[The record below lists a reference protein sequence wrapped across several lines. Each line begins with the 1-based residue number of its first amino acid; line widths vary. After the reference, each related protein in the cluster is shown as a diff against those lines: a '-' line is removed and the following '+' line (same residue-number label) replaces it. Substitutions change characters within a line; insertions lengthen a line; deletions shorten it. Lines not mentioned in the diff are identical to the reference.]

1 MNRES
6 RLMKSQ
12 FKEILKA
19 VAVVCITIAIFY
31 LIFTKIDFYS
41 VVEVLSHANLFYL
54 FIALL
59 LLFVIIL
66 IIAKR
71 WQTILETMG
80 YNFQYKECFNLIMAA
95 FPLTSITPS
104 KSGDVIKAY
113 YLKDKIPA
121 SKTVGSVITERMF
134 DVLTLVLFS
143 LIGMTFCKNYEL
155 AGVAFAILVCIIA
168 IFLLMRA
175 GFNFRLPIK
184 SSWNEKIQNLIL
196 STKLLTKDNKKA
208 FFFIL
213 SYSILIWFI
222 SIVQTVMFFYA
233 LGINVP
239 LLFTIANIPIAIFIG
254 LVPVT
259 LGGMGTRDAAIIFLF
274 SEYATS
280 SELLGVG
287 ILFSVFRYWLISLIG
302 IPFMRK
308 MMKQI

>member
-1 MNRES
+1 MQ
-6 RLMKSQ
+6 MKKSVPRTVSV
-12 FKEILKA
+12 LA
-19 VAVVCITIAIFY
+19 ITIAIFY
-31 LIFTKIDFYS
+31 LIFTKIDFFS
-41 VVEVLSHANLFYL
+41 VVKVLSHANLFYL

-59 LLFVIIL
+59 LLVIGVL

-71 WQTILETMG
+71 WQTLLDTMG
-80 YNFQYKECFNLIMAA
+80 YNFQYNECFNLIMAA
-95 FPLTSITPS
+95 FPLISITPS

-143 LIGMTFCKNYEL
+143 LIGMTFCKKYEL
-155 AGVAFAILVCIIA
+155 VFIALIILICIIVL
-168 IFLLMRA
+168 FLLVRA
-175 GFNFRLPIK
+175 GFDFHLPIK

-196 STKLLTKDNKKA
+196 STKLLTKDKKA
-208 FFFIL
+208 FLFIL

-222 SIVQTVMFFYA
+222 SIIQTVMFFYA

-239 LLFTIANIPIAIFIG
+239 LLFTMANIPIAIFIG

-287 ILFSVFRYWLISLIG
+287 ILFSVFRYWLISLVG

>member
-1 MNRES
+1 
-6 RLMKSQ
+6 MKNLNSS
-12 FKEILKA
+12 ILKS
-19 VAVVCITIAIFY
+19 VLVVSITLIIFY
-31 LIFTKIDFYS
+31 FIFTKIDFYS
-41 VVEVLSHANLFYL
+41 VVEVLSYANIFYL
-54 FIALL
+54 LIALL

-66 IIAKR
+66 ITAKR
-71 WQTILETMG
+71 WQIILETMG
-80 YNFQYKECFNLIMAA
+80 YNFRYKECFNLIMAA

-104 KSGDVIKAY
+104 KSGDIIKAY

-121 SKTVGSVITERMF
+121 SKTAGSVITERMF

-143 LIGMTFCKNYEL
+143 LIGMTFCKKYEL

-184 SSWNEKIQNLIL
+184 SSWNEKIQNLII
-196 STKLLTKDNKKA
+196 STKLLMKDKRA
-208 FFFIL
+208 FSAVMLYSFFV
-213 SYSILIWFI
+213 WFLGV
-222 SIVQTVMFFYA
+222 VQTLMFFYA

-254 LVPVT
+254 FIPVT
-259 LGGMGTRDAAIIFLF
+259 LGGMGTRDATIIFLF
-274 SEYATS
+274 SEYAMP

-287 ILFSVFRYWLISLIG
+287 ILFSIFRYWLLSVIG

-308 MMKQI
+308 VVKDVR

>member
-1 MNRES
+1 MKNRNS
-6 RLMKSQ
+6 S
-12 FKEILKA
+12 ILKL
-19 VAVVCITIAIFY
+19 VLVISITLTIFY

-41 VVEVLSHANLFYL
+41 VVDILLDADLFYL

-80 YNFQYKECFNLIMAA
+80 YNIRYKECFNLIMGAL
-95 FPLTSITPS
+95 PLTSITPS
-104 KSGDVIKAY
+104 KSGDIIKAY

-143 LIGMTFCKNYEL
+143 LIGMTFCKKYEL
-155 AGVAFAILVCIIA
+155 AGVAFVILVCIIA
-168 IFLLMRA
+168 VFLLARA
-175 GFNFRLPIK
+175 GFNFRLLIK

-208 FFFIL
+208 FLFIL

>member
-1 MNRES
+1 MNRGDH
-6 RLMKSQ
+6 LPMKKSALRI
-12 FKEILKA
+12 IL
-19 VAVVCITIAIFY
+19 VLSITIAIFY
-31 LIFTKIDFYS
+31 AIFTKIDFHS
-41 VVEVLSHANLFYL
+41 VIEVLSHANLFYL

-59 LLFVIIL
+59 LLFIIIL
-66 IIAKR
+66 ITTKR
-71 WQTILETMG
+71 WQTILKTMG
-80 YNFQYKECFNLIMAA
+80 YNFRYKECFNLIMGA

-143 LIGMTFCKNYEL
+143 LIGMIFCKKYEL
-155 AGVAFAILVCIIA
+155 AGVAFAILICIIA

-208 FFFIL
+208 FLFIL
-213 SYSILIWFI
+213 SYSILIWFV

>member
-1 MNRES
+1 
-6 RLMKSQ
+6 MKKQISSTLR
-12 FKEILKA
+12 IICVIA
-19 VAVVCITIAIFY
+19 ITIAIFFI
-31 LIFTKIDFYS
+31 IFTKIGFYS
-41 VVEVLSHANLFYL
+41 VVDVLLHANIFYL
-54 FIALL
+54 LIALL
-59 LLFVIIL
+59 LLFAIL
-66 IIAKR
+66 LITAKR

-80 YNFQYKECFNLIMAA
+80 YNFGYKECFNLIMAA

-134 DVLTLVLFS
+134 DLFTLVLFS
-143 LIGMTFCKNYEL
+143 LIGMTFCEKYEL
-155 AGVAFAILVCIIA
+155 AGVAFVILVCIIA
-168 IFLLMRA
+168 MFLLTRA

-208 FFFIL
+208 FLFIL
-213 SYSILIWFI
+213 SYSILIWFV

-254 LVPVT
+254 FIPVT
-259 LGGMGTRDAAIIFLF
+259 LGGMGTRDAAIIILF
-274 SEYATS
+274 SAYATS
-280 SELLGVG
+280 SQLLGVG
-287 ILFSVFRYWLISLIG
+287 ILFSFFRYWLVSLIG

-308 MMKQI
+308 MMI

>member
-1 MNRES
+1 
-6 RLMKSQ
+6 MKNCNSS
-12 FKEILKA
+12 ILKT
-19 VAVVCITIAIFY
+19 VLVISITLIIFY
-31 LIFTKIDFYS
+31 LIFTKINFYS
-41 VVEVLSHANLFYL
+41 VADILLHANLFYL
-54 FIALL
+54 FIAFL

-66 IIAKR
+66 ITVKR

-80 YNFQYKECFNLIMAA
+80 YNFRYKECFNLIMAA

-104 KSGDVIKAY
+104 KSGDIIKAY

-121 SKTVGSVITERMF
+121 SKTAGSVITERLF

-143 LIGMTFCKNYEL
+143 LIGMIFCKKYEL
-155 AGVAFAILVCIIA
+155 AGVAFTILVCIIA
-168 IFLLMRA
+168 IFLLMCA
-175 GFNFRLPIK
+175 GFDFRLPIK
-184 SSWNEKIQNLIL
+184 SSWNEKIQNLII
-196 STKLLTKDNKKA
+196 STKLLIKDKRA
-208 FFFIL
+208 FLDVMLYSFFVWSL
-213 SYSILIWFI
+213 GV
-222 SIVQTVMFFYA
+222 VQTLMFFYA

-274 SEYATS
+274 SGYATPS
-280 SELLGVG
+280 LLLGVG
-287 ILFSVFRYWLISLIG
+287 ILFSFFRYWLVSLIG

>member
-1 MNRES
+1 M
-6 RLMKSQ
+6 MKEQS
-12 FKEILKA
+12 KSILKA
-19 VAVVCITIAIFY
+19 ILVSVITFGIFY

-41 VVEVLSHANLFYL
+41 VMEVLSHANIFYL
-54 FIALL
+54 FISLL

-71 WQTILETMG
+71 WQIILVTLG
-80 YNFQYKECFNLIMAA
+80 YNFQYKECFSLIMGA

-113 YLKDKIPA
+113 YLKDIIPA

-143 LIGMTFCKNYEL
+143 LIGMTFCKKYEL
-155 AGVAFAILVCIIA
+155 AGVAFIILVCILA
-168 IFLLMRA
+168 IFLLARA
-175 GFNFRLPIK
+175 GFDFRLPIK
-184 SSWNEKIQNLIL
+184 SSWNEKIQNTIL
-196 STKLLTKDNKKA
+196 STKLLTKDKKA
-208 FFFIL
+208 FSIIF
-213 SYSILIWFI
+213 SYSLLIWFI

-239 LLFTIANIPIAIFIG
+239 LLFTIANIPIVIFIG

-274 SEYATS
+274 SGYATS
-280 SELLGVG
+280 SQLLGVG
-287 ILFSVFRYWLISLIG
+287 ILFSVFRYWLLSLIG

-308 MMKQI
+308 IMKQI